1 MHEPLIILE
10 NVSFMEEKCTFLIA
24 QYQTNGSLGILVN
37 FTNGESDVLTVNLE
51 AYPDVMPKEKFRVVL
66 HHDYPSELQAEI
78 IRLLGKPD
86 TVKPVRYG
94 YAQSVSFE
102 IQDEFQEKIK
112 KEWAD
117 F

>member
-10 NVSFMEEKCTFLIA
+10 NVSFMEQKCTFLIA

-66 HHDYPSELQAEI
+66 HHDYPSELQDEI
-78 IRLLGKPD
+78 IRLLGKPYSIQ
-86 TVKPVRYG
+86 PIRYG
-94 YAQSVSFE
+94 YARSISFE
-102 IQDEFQEKIK
+102 LVDAIQDIIK
-112 KEWAD
+112 KEWTD

>member
-1 MHEPLIILE
+1 MYEPLVILE
-10 NVSFMEEKCTFLIA
+10 NTSFMEHQCTFLAA
-24 QYQTNGSLGILVN
+24 QYKTNGSLGILVN
-37 FTNGESDVLTVNLE
+37 FDNGEEDVITVNLE
-51 AYPDVMPKEKFRVVL
+51 AYPDVMPKEKFRIVL
-66 HHDYPSELQAEI
+66 HHDYPSTLQDEI